1 MHFVNSI
8 IHEFNTAQTNEDN
21 EFIIPTWFFEVKK
34 KIIFVEITYCLKNK
48 SSSKKFIKTFH
59 KFPNDTFD
67 VLIKWL
73 TKKVKTLSRVKDKS
87 IHQACKICK
96 GVSSCGESYIG
107 ETIRN
112 VDVCWDKHNNP
123 MKSLNPLKHIKDN
136 LDHAFNWSVL
146 ANAPEYVSTKSPR
159 GILHCSRKAY
169 S

>member
-48 SSSKKFIKTFH
+48 SSSKKFIKMFD

-87 IHQACKICK
+87 IH
-96 GVSSCGESYIG
+96 
-107 ETIRN
+107 
-112 VDVCWDKHNNP
+112 
-123 MKSLNPLKHIKDN
+123 
-136 LDHAFNWSVL
+136 
-146 ANAPEYVSTKSPR
+146 
-159 GILHCSRKAY
+159 
-169 S
+169 